1 MIEFNRNELEHFAD
15 FHTSAGNQD
24 TRRTWAETWFE
35 DRVFLALVLLT
46 AFALLGLLVIAAI
59 LFTYAIT
66 GFLGFRVDIV
76 NDAARWLLAGN
87 RLILAVGALGL
98 SALVFA
104 VLSRYRL
111 LHNPAMYAMAGCP
124 QCYENE
130 LIRVRRR
137 RRDRLFQFARLPL
150 RRYACRNCTWFGMRL
165 LGSLRVPQDTVE
177 DVIEDEQWPAG
188 VVLADVPFEDLAE

>member
-15 FHTSAGNQD
+15 FHSSSGNHD
-24 TRRTWAETWFE
+24 SRRTWAETWFE
-35 DRVFLALVLLT
+35 DRLFLSLVLLA
-46 AFALLGLLVIAAI
+46 AFALLGILFIAAV
-59 LFTYAIT
+59 LFVQFTV
-66 GFLGFRVDIV
+66 GVLGFRVDIL

-98 SALVFA
+98 GALVFA
-104 VLSRYRL
+104 ALARYRL
-111 LHNPAMYAMAGCP
+111 LRNPAMYAIAGCP

-137 RRDRLFQFARLPL
+137 RRDHLFQFVRLPL
-150 RRYACRNCTWFGMRL
+150 CRYACRNCTWFGLRL
-165 LGSLRVPQDTVE
+165 LGSPRLPRNTVE
-177 DVIEDEQWPAG
+177 DVSEDEQWPAG